1 MNDDDSLVEE
11 VSSSVL
17 RRTDLPFGLGR
28 KGLEGGMVSTQTS
41 TRPTAID
48 PVINGCR

>member
-1 MNDDDSLVEE
+1 MNDGDSLIEE

-28 KGLEGGMVSTQTS
+28 KGLEGGNGVDTNVHQTHGN
-41 TRPTAID
+41 RP
-48 PVINGCR
+48 